1 MDSTSLVFT
10 SDLANIK
17 VKVLNIQ
24 WYICKQTLNESCIKS
39 WILMEFEWNLAMRC
53 IRKVILYGCAIGF
66 VCATI

>member
-24 WYICKQTLNESCIKS
+24 WYVCKQTFNESGIKS
-39 WILMEFEWNLAMRC
+39 
-53 IRKVILYGCAIGF
+53 
-66 VCATI
+66 